1 MKLKDIFLYKP
12 TRGLILTGLIA
23 LFCLSAEVSFAQD
36 KRPINNKSTI
46 RQTRAKSVKK
56 KEKATTRDLAG
67 YKLRTTNQSSA
78 RRAAQSSSSLRRA
91 RTTSGDR
98 ISKPAGIRSRS
109 INAGRANIYPQK
121 GPYVNHSSKS
131 SERAYDNRR
140 ELSRLS
146 RLQSRQDPPGKKK
159 RVTPRSSSQA
169 FVTRGRKNVYWG
181 KYSKGERAITTDPA
195 GRPLR
200 TKNFR
205 SPANAL
211 IKADNPYYGRKDRGD
226 RAYKGTFRSGY
237 ATASR
242 RGERAWKGDVSG
254 HAIRRSAGR
263 DNQVAGQR
271 GDGPKIL
278 PGFSARMIRKDL
290 SRVSGTK
297 RKQGGG
303 SMSGTIGSN
312 KPLPPRQPGM
322 GGNFMRRDFA
332 RLRGIKPEKGGGSV
346 TGKYK
351 SNQPLPPR
359 QPGMGGNFM
368 KRDFARLKGIKPE
381 KGGGSVTG
389 KYRSNLPLM
398 AKAPGANANFMR
410 KDLGKLRGIKPL
422 KGGGS
427 ISAQMK
433 RGQNSPIAVRIPGNP
448 KAASMQANYRGTTP
462 FFKTPKGG
470 GSTSGFQKNNKNMPV
485 PVRQPLDQRAAK
497 FQGNY
502 QGFLPKGRAAR
513 NFSQEGLS
521 YTGNIKSSR
530 QLKGGGS
537 ISASWNN
544 KGQPIAVKTPGS
556 SSARVATFQGNI
568 RGGQKQFSQ
577 AGYGYSGD
585 MRMRK
590 KSFSREGYDWSG
602 YAKASKPLKGGGSV
616 SGQLWN
622 NKGQPL
628 PNKYAASKAA
638 KFQGNLPFARKSFSR
653 EGYDWAGYDR
663 TRKPE
668 KGGGSISG
676 QLWNNKG
683 QPLPNKYAASKAAK
697 FQGNLPFARKSF
709 SREGYDWAGY
719 DRTRKPEKGG
729 GSISGQLW
737 NNKEQPLPPRTPTG
751 KQASEVAYSG
761 RIKLSRFKREYVRNP
776 NAVEEALKKHSP
788 YENVYSVNNITTRVK
803 QRETG
808 KNKLSAKGALFG
820 LPPTRAT
827 VKAGEYTGTMKRY
840 WEYKH
845 NPSSADASL
854 KTIKYSKSFA
864 NATSFAGKVRLTKNY
879 RHAPNADRDA
889 LKVLAPGKAYAKIG
903 DYQGNIRMNKFNH
916 KKHFPDAT
924 FAHNRDNNVKGERT
938 IFTNFKLLWAG
949 IFKRQSTQPDAVK
962 EKVRKP
968 RYDKKEKE
976 LWKDLYD

>member
-1 MKLKDIFLYKP
+1 LNRFIFLHKP

-67 YKLRTTNQSSA
+67 YKLRNTNRSSA
-78 RRAAQSSSSLRRA
+78 QRASSLFSSFNKARR
-91 RTTSGDR
+91 SSDR
-98 ISKPAGIRSRS
+98 VGQPIGGKPVGIRSRS

-121 GPYVNHSSKS
+121 GPFVNHSSKS

-146 RLQSRQDPPGKKK
+146 RLQTRQDPPSKKR

-181 KYSKGERAITTDPA
+181 KYSKGERAITTDLA

-242 RGERAWKGDVSG
+242 RGERAWKGDVAG
-254 HAIRRSAGR
+254 HAIRKSAGR

-297 RKQGGG
+297 RQKGGG
-303 SMSGTIGSN
+303 SISGTLGSN

-322 GGNFMRRDFA
+322 GGAFMKRDFA
-332 RLRGIKPEKGGGSV
+332 RLKGIKPDKGGGSV
-346 TGKYK
+346 SGKYK
-351 SNQPLPPR
+351 SNQPLPAR
-359 QPGMGGNFM
+359 QPGIGGNLM
-368 KRDFARLKGIKPE
+368 RRDFARIKGIKPE

-389 KYRSNLPLM
+389 KYRSNQPLL

-433 RGQNSPIAVRIPGNP
+433 RGQNSPIAVRTPGNP
-448 KAASMQANYRGTTP
+448 RAASMQANYRGTTP
-462 FFKTPKGG
+462 FYKAPKGG
-470 GSTSGFQKNNKNMPV
+470 GSISGFQRNNNNMPV
-485 PVRQPLDQRAAK
+485 PVRQPKDQRAAR

-502 QGFLPKGRAAR
+502 TGFLPQNRASR

-530 QLKGGGS
+530 PLKGGGS
-537 ISASWNN
+537 ISGSWNN

-556 SSARVATFQGNI
+556 ASARVATFQGNL

-585 MRMRK
+585 IPMRK

-683 QPLPNKYAASKAAK
+683 QPLPA
-697 FQGNLPFARKSF
+697 
-709 SREGYDWAGY
+709 
-719 DRTRKPEKGG
+719 
-729 GSISGQLW
+729 
-737 NNKEQPLPPRTPTG
+737 RTPTG

-808 KNKLSAKGALFG
+808 KNKLSAKGALLG
-820 LPPTRAT
+820 LPPTRVT
-827 VKAGEYTGTMKRY
+827 VKAGEYSGTMKRY

-879 RHAPNADRDA
+879 RHAPNADKDA
-889 LKVLAPGKAYAKIG
+889 LKVLAPGRAYAKIG

-938 IFTNFKLLWAG
+938 IFTNIKLLWAG

-962 EKVRKP
+962 DKVRKP

>member
-1 MKLKDIFLYKP
+1 M
-12 TRGLILTGLIA
+12 
-23 LFCLSAEVSFAQD
+23 AEESLAQD

-67 YKLRTTNQSSA
+67 YKLRTVNQSSA
-78 RRAAQSSSSLRRA
+78 KRAAQTSNSSR
-91 RTTSGDR
+91 
-98 ISKPAGIRSRS
+98 KPKNTVSIRSRS

-121 GPYVNHSSKS
+121 GPFVNHSSKS

-140 ELSRLS
+140 ELSRLA
-146 RLQSRQDPPGKKK
+146 RLQTRQDPPGRKK
-159 RVTPRSSSQA
+159 RITPRSGSQA

-181 KYSKGERAITTDPA
+181 KYSKGERAITTDLA

-242 RGERAWKGDVSG
+242 RGERAWKGDVAG
-254 HAIRRSAGR
+254 HAIRKSAGR
-263 DNQVAGQR
+263 DNQIAGQR
-271 GDGPKIL
+271 GDSPKVS

-290 SRVSGTK
+290 SRISGNK
-297 RKQGGG
+297 REKGGG
-303 SMSGTIGSN
+303 SVSGMFRSN

-322 GGNFMRRDFA
+322 GGSFMKRDFA
-332 RLRGIKPEKGGGSV
+332 RLKGIKPEKGGGSV
-346 TGKYK
+346 SGKYK
-351 SNQPLPPR
+351 SNQPIPAR
-359 QPGMGGNFM
+359 QPGIGGNLM

-389 KYRSNLPLM
+389 KYRSNQPLL

-410 KDLGKLRGIKPL
+410 KDLGKLRGVKPL

-433 RGQNSPIAVRIPGNP
+433 RGQNSPIAVRTPGNP
-448 KAASMQANYRGTTP
+448 RAASMQANYRGTTP
-462 FFKTPKGG
+462 FFKPPKGG
-470 GSTSGFQKNNKNMPV
+470 GSISGFQRNNNNMPV
-485 PVRQPLDQRAAK
+485 SVRQPKDQRAAR
-497 FQGNY
+497 FQVNY
-502 QGFLPKGRAAR
+502 KGFLPKNQAAR

-521 YTGNIKSSR
+521 YTGNMKASR
-530 QLKGGGS
+530 PLKGGGS
-537 ISASWNN
+537 ISGSWNN

-556 SSARVATFQGNI
+556 ASARIATFQGNLT
-568 RGGQKQFSQ
+568 GGPKQFSQ

-585 MRMRK
+585 IRQRK
-590 KSFSREGYDWSG
+590 KSFSREGYDWAG
-602 YAKASKPLKGGGSV
+602 YAKARKPLKGGGSI

-622 NKGQPL
+622 NKEKPL

-638 KFQGNLPFARKSFSR
+638 TFQGNLPFVRKSFSR
-653 EGYDWAGYDR
+653 EGYDWAGY
-663 TRKPE
+663 
-668 KGGGSISG
+668 
-676 QLWNNKG
+676 
-683 QPLPNKYAASKAAK
+683 A
-697 FQGNLPFARKSF
+697 
-709 SREGYDWAGY
+709 
-719 DRTRKPEKGG
+719 RTRKPEKGG

-737 NNKEQPLPPRTPTG
+737 NNKEKPLPQRIPTG

-761 RIKLSRFKREYVRNP
+761 RIKLSGFKREFVRNP

-803 QRETG
+803 QKETG
-808 KNKLSAKGALFG
+808 KNRLSAKGALLG

-840 WEYKH
+840 WEYKR
-845 NPSSADASL
+845 NPSSDDDAF
-854 KTIKYSKSFA
+854 KAIKYSKAFA
-864 NATSFAGKVRLTKNY
+864 QATSYAGKVRLTKNY
-879 RHAPNADRDA
+879 RHAPNADKDA
-889 LKVLAPGKAYAKIG
+889 LKVLAPGRAYAKIG

-916 KKHFPDAT
+916 KKHNPDAT

-938 IFTNFKLLWAG
+938 IFTNIKLFWAG
-949 IFKRQSTQPDAVK
+949 IFKKQSTQPDAVK
-962 EKVRKP
+962 DKVRKP

>member
-1 MKLKDIFLYKP
+1 MKQLIFQLKPLRSF
-12 TRGLILTGLIA
+12 ILTGLIV
-23 LFCLSAEVSFAQD
+23 LLCLTAEESIAQD
-36 KRPINNKSTI
+36 KRPINNKSVI

-67 YKLRTTNQSSA
+67 YKLRNTNQSSA
-78 RRAAQSSSSLRRA
+78 QRAVSTFKSPYKANRR
-91 RTTSGDR
+91 SGDR
-98 ISKPAGIRSRS
+98 VGQPIGGRPVGIRSRS
-109 INAGRANIYPQK
+109 INAGRANVYPQK
-121 GPYVNHSSKS
+121 GPFVNHSSKS
-131 SERAYDNRR
+131 PERAYNNRR
-140 ELSRLS
+140 ELARLA
-146 RLQSRQDPPGKKK
+146 RLQTRQDPPGRKK
-159 RVTPRSSSQA
+159 RITPRSGSQA
-169 FVTRGRKNVYWG
+169 YVTRGRKNVYWG
-181 KYSKGERAITTDPA
+181 KYSKGERAITTDLA

-205 SPANAL
+205 SPANPL

-242 RGERAWKGDVSG
+242 RGERAWKGDVAG

-271 GDGPKIL
+271 GDSPKIS
-278 PGFSARMIRKDL
+278 PGFSARIIRKDL
-290 SRVSGTK
+290 SRTSGAK

-303 SMSGTIGSN
+303 SISGTLGSN

-322 GGNFMRRDFA
+322 GGTFMKQDFGK
-332 RLRGIKPEKGGGSV
+332 LRGIKPIKGGGSV
-346 TGKYK
+346 SGKYK
-351 SNQPLPPR
+351 SNAPLPPR

-368 KRDFARLKGIKPE
+368 KRDFAKLRGVKPE

-389 KYRSNLPLM
+389 KYRSNQPLM
-398 AKAPGANANFMR
+398 ARAPGASANFIR
-410 KDLGKLRGIKPL
+410 KDLGKLKGIKPI

-433 RGQNSPIAVRIPGNP
+433 RGQNSPMAVRTPGNP
-448 KAASMQANYRGTTP
+448 RAASMQANYRGTTP
-462 FFKTPKGG
+462 FFKPPKGG
-470 GSTSGFQKNNKNMPV
+470 GSVSGFNRNNNNMPV
-485 PVRQPLDQRAAK
+485 AVRQPVDQRAAR

-502 QGFLPKGRAAR
+502 RGFLPKNRAAR

-530 QLKGGGS
+530 PLKGGGS
-537 ISASWNN
+537 ISGSWNN

-556 SSARVATFQGNI
+556 ASARIATFQGNL

-577 AGYGYSGD
+577 AGYGYSGDIPQRKKTFSQDGYGYSGD

-602 YAKASKPLKGGGSV
+602 YTKASKPLKGGGSV

-676 QLWNNKG
+676 QLWNNK
-683 QPLPNKYAASKAAK
+683 
-697 FQGNLPFARKSF
+697 
-709 SREGYDWAGY
+709 
-719 DRTRKPEKGG
+719 
-729 GSISGQLW
+729 
-737 NNKEQPLPPRTPTG
+737 EQPLPARIPTG
-751 KQASEVAYSG
+751 KRASEVGYAG
-761 RIKLSRFKREYVRNP
+761 KIKLPLLKREYVRNP
-776 NAVEEALKKHSP
+776 NANEKALKKHSP
-788 YENVYSVNNITTRVK
+788 YENVYTANNVTTRVK

-808 KNKLSAKGALFG
+808 KNKLSAKGALLG

-827 VKAGEYTGTMKRY
+827 VKAGEYAGTMKRY

-854 KTIKYSKSFA
+854 KTIKYSKAFA
-864 NATSFAGKVRLTKNY
+864 NATSYEGKVRLTKNY
-879 RHAPNADRDA
+879 RHAPNADKDA
-889 LKVLAPGKAYAKIG
+889 LKVLAPGRAYAKIG

-938 IFTNFKLLWAG
+938 IFTNIKLFWAG
-949 IFKRQSTQPDAVK
+949 LFKKQSTQPDAVK
-962 EKVRKP
+962 DKVRKP

>member
-1 MKLKDIFLYKP
+1 MQ
-12 TRGLILTGLIA
+12 GLILTGLIA
-23 LFCLSAEVSFAQD
+23 LLCFTAQDASAQD
-36 KRPINNKSTI
+36 KRPINNKSVI

-67 YKLRTTNQSSA
+67 YKLRNTNRSSA
-78 RRAAQSSSSLRRA
+78 QRASQTSNSSRKANTKSVS
-91 RTTSGDR
+91 
-98 ISKPAGIRSRS
+98 IRSRS
-109 INAGRANIYPQK
+109 INAGRANVYPQK
-121 GPYVNHSSKS
+121 GPFVNHSSKS
-131 SERAYDNRR
+131 SERVYDNRR

-146 RLQSRQDPPGKKK
+146 RLQTRQDPPGRKK
-159 RVTPRSSSQA
+159 RITPRSGSQA
-169 FVTRGRKNVYWG
+169 YVTRGRKNVYWG
-181 KYSKGERAITTDPA
+181 KYSKGERAITTDLA

-226 RAYKGTFRSGY
+226 RAYKGSFRSGY

-242 RGERAWKGDVSG
+242 RGERAWKGDVAG

-271 GDGPKIL
+271 GDSPKIS

-303 SMSGTIGSN
+303 SISGTLGSN
-312 KPLPPRQPGM
+312 KPLPPRQPGIGGAFMKQDFGKLRGIKPIKGGGSVTGKYKSNQPLAPRQPGM
-322 GGNFMRRDFA
+322 GANFMKRDFA

-346 TGKYK
+346 TGKY
-351 SNQPLPPR
+351 
-359 QPGMGGNFM
+359 
-368 KRDFARLKGIKPE
+368 
-381 KGGGSVTG
+381 
-389 KYRSNLPLM
+389 RSNKPLM

-433 RGQNSPIAVRIPGNP
+433 KGRNAPLAVRAPGNP
-448 KAASMQANYRGTTP
+448 KAASMQANYRGNTP
-462 FFKTPKGG
+462 FFKAPKGG
-470 GSTSGFQKNNKNMPV
+470 GSISGFQRNNNNAPV
-485 PVRQPLDQRAAK
+485 PVRQPLDQRAAR

-502 QGFLPKGRAAR
+502 KGFLPKGRAAR

-521 YTGNIKSSR
+521 YTGNVKSS
-530 QLKGGGS
+530 
-537 ISASWNN
+537 
-544 KGQPIAVKTPGS
+544 PIAVKTPGS
-556 SSARVATFQGNI
+556 ASARVATFQGNI

-577 AGYGYSGD
+577 SGYGYSGD
-585 MRMRK
+585 IPMRKKSFSQDGYGYSGDIRMRK
-590 KSFSREGYDWSG
+590 KSFSREGYDWAG
-602 YAKASKPLKGGGSV
+602 YTKASKPLKGGGSV

-638 KFQGNLPFARKSFSR
+638 KFQGNLPFVRKSFSR

-668 KGGGSISG
+668 KGGGSVSG

-683 QPLPNKYAASKAAK
+683 QPLPA
-697 FQGNLPFARKSF
+697 
-709 SREGYDWAGY
+709 
-719 DRTRKPEKGG
+719 
-729 GSISGQLW
+729 
-737 NNKEQPLPPRTPTG
+737 RTPTG

-761 RIKLSRFKREYVRNP
+761 RIKLSRFKREFVRNP

-788 YENVYSVNNITTRVK
+788 YENVYTVNNITTRVK
-803 QRETG
+803 QKETG
-808 KNKLSAKGALFG
+808 KNKLSAKGALLG

-845 NPSSADASL
+845 NPSSADAAL
-854 KTIKYSKSFA
+854 KTIKYSKAFA
-864 NATSFAGKVRLTKNY
+864 NATSFAGKVRLSKNY
-879 RHAPNADRDA
+879 RHAPNADKDA
-889 LKVLAPGKAYAKIG
+889 LKVLAPGRAYAKIG

-924 FAHNRDNNVKGERT
+924 FAHNKDNNVKNERT
-938 IFTNFKLLWAG
+938 ILTNIKLLWAG
-949 IFKRQSTQPDAVK
+949 LFKRQSTQPDAVK
-962 EKVRKP
+962 DKVRKP

>member
-1 MKLKDIFLYKP
+1 MRKFLFPYLSLFIARILKNRTFLF
-12 TRGLILTGLIA
+12 RRIHALILTGLVV
-23 LFCLSAEVSFAQD
+23 LLCLTAEESFAQD
-36 KRPINNKSTI
+36 KRPVNNKKTI
-46 RQTRAKSVKK
+46 RQTRAKSVKH
-56 KEKATTRDLAG
+56 KEKATTKDIAGRKLRTLNQSTAQRAVHSAKSPYTAKRRSGDLAG
-67 YKLRTTNQSSA
+67 
-78 RRAAQSSSSLRRA
+78 
-91 RTTSGDR
+91 
-98 ISKPAGIRSRS
+98 KPIGGKPTGIRSRA

-121 GPYVNHSSKS
+121 GPFVNHSSR
-131 SERAYDNRR
+131 SEPRAYNNRQ

-146 RLQSRQDPPGKKK
+146 RLQTRHDPPGRKK
-159 RVTPRSSSQA
+159 RITPRSGSQA

-181 KYSKGERAITTDPA
+181 KYSKGERAITTDLA

-226 RAYKGTFRSGY
+226 RAYKGSFRSGY

-242 RGERAWKGDVSG
+242 RGERAWRGDISG

-271 GDGPKIL
+271 GDSPKVL

-290 SRVSGTK
+290 SRISGTK
-297 RKQGGG
+297 REQGGG
-303 SMSGTIGSN
+303 SVTGSFRSN
-312 KPLPPRQPGM
+312 KPLPPRQPGI
-322 GGNFMRRDFA
+322 GGAFMKQDFGK
-332 RLRGIKPEKGGGSV
+332 LRGVKPIKGGGSV

-351 SNQPLPPR
+351 SNQPLTPR
-359 QPGMGGNFM
+359 QPGMGANFM

-389 KYRSNLPLM
+389 KYRSNQPLM

-410 KDLGKLRGIKPL
+410 KDLSKLRGIKPI

-427 ISAQMK
+427 ISAQMHK
-433 RGQNSPIAVRIPGNP
+433 GRNAPIAVRTPGNP
-448 KAASMQANYRGTTP
+448 RAASMQANYRGAIRRDERGFSNAGLSYTGNIRAARP
-462 FFKTPKGG
+462 PKGG
-470 GSTSGFQKNNKNMPV
+470 GSISGFQRNNNHMPLA
-485 PVRQPLDQRAAK
+485 VRQPLNQRAAR

-502 QGFLPKGRAAR
+502 QGFIRQDRAAR
-513 NFSQEGLS
+513 NFSQDGLS
-521 YTGNIKSSR
+521 Y
-530 QLKGGGS
+530 
-537 ISASWNN
+537 
-544 KGQPIAVKTPGS
+544 
-556 SSARVATFQGNI
+556 
-568 RGGQKQFSQ
+568 
-577 AGYGYSGD
+577 SGD
-585 MRMRK
+585 IPMRQ
-590 KSFSREGYDWSG
+590 KSFSREGYDWAGS
-602 YAKASKPLKGGGSV
+602 AKASKPLKGGGSI

-622 NKGQPL
+622 NKGEPL
-628 PNKYAASKAA
+628 PARYAASKAA

-683 QPLPNKYAASKAAK
+683 EPLP
-697 FQGNLPFARKSF
+697 ARIP
-709 SREGYDWAGY
+709 A
-719 DRTRKPEKGG
+719 
-729 GSISGQLW
+729 
-737 NNKEQPLPPRTPTG
+737 G
-751 KQASEVAYSG
+751 KQASEITYTG
-761 RIKLSRFKREYVRNP
+761 RIRLSRFKREFVRNP
-776 NAVEEALKKHSP
+776 HAVEEALKKHSP
-788 YENVYSVNNITTRVK
+788 YENVYLVNNITTRVK
-803 QRETG
+803 QKETG
-808 KNKLSAKGALFG
+808 KNKLSAKGALPG
-820 LPPTRAT
+820 LPPARST
-827 VKAGEYTGTMKRY
+827 VKAGEYTGTMKQY

-845 NPSSADASL
+845 NPSSADAAL

-864 NATSFAGKVRLTKNY
+864 DATVYAGKVRLTKNY
-879 RHAPNADRDA
+879 RHAPNANKEA
-889 LKVLAPGKAYAKIG
+889 LKVLAPGRAYARID

-924 FAHNRDNNVKGERT
+924 FAHNKDNNVKSERT
-938 IFTNFKLLWAG
+938 ILTNIKLLWTG
-949 IFKRQSTQPDAVK
+949 LFKRQNTQPDAVK

>member
-1 MKLKDIFLYKP
+1 MHV
-12 TRGLILTGLIA
+12 LILTGLVA
-23 LFCLSAEVSFAQD
+23 LFCLTAEDGLAQD
-36 KRPINNKSTI
+36 KRPINNKKTI
-46 RQTRAKSVKK
+46 RQTRAKSVKR
-56 KEKATTRDLAG
+56 KEKATTKDIAG
-67 YKLRTTNQSSA
+67 YKLRTLNQSSA
-78 RRAAQSSSSLRRA
+78 QRAIHSAPSPYKASRR
-91 RTTSGDR
+91 SGDQAG
-98 ISKPAGIRSRS
+98 KPIGGKTAGIRSRS

-121 GPYVNHSSKS
+121 GPFVNHSSKS
-131 SERAYDNRR
+131 PERAYNNRK
-140 ELSRLS
+140 ELSRLA
-146 RLQSRQDPPGKKK
+146 RLQTHNDPPGRKK
-159 RVTPRSSSQA
+159 RITPRSNSQA
-169 FVTRGRKNVYWG
+169 YVTRGRKNVYWG
-181 KYSKGERAITTDPA
+181 KYSKGERAVTTDLA

-205 SPANAL
+205 SPENP
-211 IKADNPYYGRKDRGD
+211 IVRSGDPYYGRKDRGD

-242 RGERAWKGDVSG
+242 RGERAWKGDISG

-263 DNQVAGQR
+263 QNQVAGER
-271 GDGPKIL
+271 GDNPRIK
-278 PGFSARMIRKDL
+278 PGFSARMLQKDVSRL
-290 SRVSGTK
+290 SGVKTK
-297 RKQGGG
+297 
-303 SMSGTIGSN
+303 
-312 KPLPPRQPGM
+312 
-322 GGNFMRRDFA
+322 
-332 RLRGIKPEKGGGSV
+332 KGGGSV
-346 TGKYK
+346 TGLYK
-351 SNQPLPPR
+351 SNKPLAPR
-359 QPGMGGNFM
+359 QPGIGGNYM

-389 KYRSNLPLM
+389 KYRSNQPLM

-410 KDLGKLRGIKPL
+410 KDLGKLRGIKPV

-427 ISAQMK
+427 ISAKMK
-433 RGQNSPIAVRIPGNP
+433 GTRNAPIPVRGPGNP
-448 KAASMQANYRGTTP
+448 KSANMQANYRGTTP
-462 FFKTPKGG
+462 RIERSFSQAGLSYSGNIRTSRPPKGG
-470 GSTSGFQKNNKNMPV
+470 GSISGFRRNNNNMPIA
-485 PVRQPLDQRAAK
+485 VRQPLDQRAAR

-502 QGFLPKGRAAR
+502 KGFFRQDRASR

-521 YTGNIKSSR
+521 YTGNIK
-530 QLKGGGS
+530 GG
-537 ISASWNN
+537 
-544 KGQPIAVKTPGS
+544 P
-556 SSARVATFQGNI
+556 
-568 RGGQKQFSQ
+568 KQFSQ

-585 MRMRK
+585 IRGRK

-602 YAKASKPLKGGGSV
+602 YARAGKPLKGGGSV

-622 NKGQPL
+622 NKEQPL
-628 PNKYAASKAA
+628 PAKYSASKAA
-638 KFQGNLPFARKSFSR
+638 R
-653 EGYDWAGYDR
+653 
-663 TRKPE
+663 
-668 KGGGSISG
+668 
-676 QLWNNKG
+676 
-683 QPLPNKYAASKAAK
+683 

-751 KQASEVAYSG
+751 KQASEVGYSG
-761 RIKLSRFKREYVRNP
+761 KIRLPLLKREYVRNP
-776 NAVEEALKKHSP
+776 NAAEEALKKHSP
-788 YENVYSVNNITTRVK
+788 YENVYTVNSITTRVK

-808 KNKLSAKGALFG
+808 KNKLSAKGALPG
-820 LPPTRAT
+820 LPPARAT
-827 VKAGEYTGTMKRY
+827 IKASEYSGIMKRY

-864 NATSFAGKVRLTKNY
+864 DATSYAGKARLTKNY
-879 RHAPNADRDA
+879 RHAPNADKDA
-889 LKVLAPGKAYAKIG
+889 LKVIAPGRAYARIG

-938 IFTNFKLLWAG
+938 IFTNIKLFWAG

-962 EKVRKP
+962 DKVRKP

>member
-1 MKLKDIFLYKP
+1 M
-12 TRGLILTGLIA
+12 IL
-23 LFCLSAEVSFAQD
+23 LFCVIAENSFAQD

-46 RQTRAKSVKK
+46 RQMRAKSVKK

-67 YKLRTTNQSSA
+67 YKLRNTNRSSA
-78 RRAAQSSSSLRRA
+78 QRASSLFSSFNKARR
-91 RTTSGDR
+91 SSDR
-98 ISKPAGIRSRS
+98 VGQPIGGKSAGIRSRS
-109 INAGRANIYPQK
+109 INAGRANVYPQK
-121 GPYVNHSSKS
+121 GPFVNHSSKS

-146 RLQSRQDPPGKKK
+146 RLQTRQDPPGRKK
-159 RVTPRSSSQA
+159 RITPRSGSQA

-181 KYSKGERAITTDPA
+181 KYSKGERAVTTDLA

-242 RGERAWKGDVSG
+242 RGERAWKGDVAG

-290 SRVSGTK
+290 SRVSGAK

-303 SMSGTIGSN
+303 SISGTLRSN

-322 GGNFMRRDFA
+322 GGAFMKSDFA
-332 RLRGIKPEKGGGSV
+332 RLKGIKPEKGGGSV

-359 QPGMGGNFM
+359 QPGIGGNLM
-368 KRDFARLKGIKPE
+368 KRDFARLKGIKRE

-389 KYRSNLPLM
+389 KYRSNQPLL

-433 RGQNSPIAVRIPGNP
+433 RGQNSPIAVRTPGNP
-448 KAASMQANYRGTTP
+448 RAASMQANYRGTTP
-462 FFKTPKGG
+462 FYKAPKGG
-470 GSTSGFQKNNKNMPV
+470 GSISGFQRNNNNMPV
-485 PVRQPLDQRAAK
+485 PVRQPKDQRAAR

-502 QGFLPKGRAAR
+502 KGFLPQNRAAR

-530 QLKGGGS
+530 PLKGGGS
-537 ISASWNN
+537 ISGSWNN

-556 SSARVATFQGNI
+556 ASARVATFQGNI

-585 MRMRK
+585 IPMRK
-590 KSFSREGYDWSG
+590 KSFSREGYDWAG
-602 YAKASKPLKGGGSV
+602 YAKARKPLKGGGSV

-683 QPLPNKYAASKAAK
+683 QPLPS
-697 FQGNLPFARKSF
+697 
-709 SREGYDWAGY
+709 
-719 DRTRKPEKGG
+719 
-729 GSISGQLW
+729 
-737 NNKEQPLPPRTPTG
+737 RTPTG

-803 QRETG
+803 QKETG
-808 KNKLSAKGALFG
+808 KNKLSAKGALLG

-845 NPSSADASL
+845 NPSSANASL

-864 NATSFAGKVRLTKNY
+864 NATSYAGKVRLTKNY
-879 RHAPNADRDA
+879 RHAPNADKDA
-889 LKVLAPGKAYAKIG
+889 LKVLAPGRAYAKIG

-924 FAHNRDNNVKGERT
+924 FAHNKDNNVKGERT
-938 IFTNFKLLWAG
+938 IFTNIKLFWAG

-962 EKVRKP
+962 DKVRKP

>member
-1 MKLKDIFLYKP
+1 M
-12 TRGLILTGLIA
+12 
-23 LFCLSAEVSFAQD
+23 AEESIAQD
-36 KRPINNKSTI
+36 KRPINNKSVI

-67 YKLRTTNQSSA
+67 YKLRNTNRSSA
-78 RRAAQSSSSLRRA
+78 QRAVSSFNSPYKANRR
-91 RTTSGDR
+91 SGDR
-98 ISKPAGIRSRS
+98 AGQPIGGKPVGIRSRS

-121 GPYVNHSSKS
+121 GPFVNHSSKS

-146 RLQSRQDPPGKKK
+146 RLQTRQDPPGKKR
-159 RVTPRSSSQA
+159 RVTPRSASQA

-181 KYSKGERAITTDPA
+181 KYSKGERAITTDLA

-226 RAYKGTFRSGY
+226 RAYKGSFRSGY

-242 RGERAWKGDVSG
+242 RGERPWKGDVAG
-254 HAIRRSAGR
+254 HTIRKSAGR

-297 RKQGGG
+297 RKPGGG
-303 SMSGTIGSN
+303 SISGTLGSN

-322 GGNFMRRDFA
+322 GGAFMKRDFA
-332 RLRGIKPEKGGGSV
+332 RLKGIKPDKGGGSV

-351 SNQPLPPR
+351 SNQPLPAR
-359 QPGMGGNFM
+359 QPGIGGNLM
-368 KRDFARLKGIKPE
+368 KRDFARLKGIRPE

-389 KYRSNLPLM
+389 KYRSNQPLL

-410 KDLGKLRGIKPL
+410 KDLSKLRGIKPL

-433 RGQNSPIAVRIPGNP
+433 RGQNSPIAVRTPGNP
-448 KAASMQANYRGTTP
+448 RAASMQANYRGTTP
-462 FFKTPKGG
+462 FFKPPKGG
-470 GSTSGFQKNNKNMPV
+470 GSISGFQRNNNNMPV
-485 PVRQPLDQRAAK
+485 PVRQPKDQRAAR

-502 QGFLPKGRAAR
+502 KGFLPQNRAAR

-521 YTGNIKSSR
+521 YAGNIKSSR
-530 QLKGGGS
+530 PLKGGGS
-537 ISASWNN
+537 ISGSWNN

-556 SSARVATFQGNI
+556 ASVRIATFQGNL
-568 RGGQKQFSQ
+568 RGGPKQFSQ

-585 MRMRK
+585 IRQRK
-590 KSFSREGYDWSG
+590 KSFSREGYDWAG

-683 QPLPNKYAASKAAK
+683 QPLPA
-697 FQGNLPFARKSF
+697 
-709 SREGYDWAGY
+709 
-719 DRTRKPEKGG
+719 
-729 GSISGQLW
+729 
-737 NNKEQPLPPRTPTG
+737 RTPTG

-803 QRETG
+803 QKETS
-808 KNKLSAKGALFG
+808 KNKLSAKGALLG
-820 LPPTRAT
+820 LPPSRAT
-827 VKAGEYTGTMKRY
+827 VKAGEYSGTMKRY

-845 NPSSADASL
+845 NPISADASL

-864 NATSFAGKVRLTKNY
+864 NATSYAGKVRLTKNY
-879 RHAPNADRDA
+879 RHAPNADKDA
-889 LKVLAPGKAYAKIG
+889 LKVLAPGRAYAKIG

-938 IFTNFKLLWAG
+938 IFTNIKLLWAG

-962 EKVRKP
+962 DKVRKP